1 MIVASWNVNS
11 ISVRLPHILEWLQE
25 VNPDVVCL
33 QETKSVDEKFPLAQL
48 NEAGYQCSF
57 FGERAYNGVAILS
70 KLPAENIQ
78 KGFIGEQEPFSR
90 RFIEAKVGPI
100 YVLNCYIPNGQA
112 VGSEKYEY
120 KLRWLESL
128 KSYLHQHKNS
138 ALPTVLCGDFNIC
151 PLDVDICK
159 PEEFLG
165 TIMCSDVER
174 QALDEIKNW
183 ALLIL
188 SERSMSKAVST
199 HGGIIVWA
207 HSDATWASVSTTSG
221 PLPLS
226 VKKFLAPGSTNRP
239 EKRSGHQIMRRSLP
253 NFQFDASSISG
264 PLNRGGLFCLC

>member
-183 ALLIL
+183 GFVDTFRKVNEQGGEYTWWDYRMGAFRRNLGFRIDHIWATSALCEKVSRSWIDK
-188 SERSMSKAVST
+188 SPRKKERP
-199 HGGIIVWA
+199 
-207 HSDATWASVSTTSG
+207 SDHA
-221 PLPLS
+221 PLLTE
-226 VKKFLAPGSTNRP
+226 F
-239 EKRSGHQIMRRSLP
+239 
-253 NFQFDASSISG
+253 SI
-264 PLNRGGLFCLC
+264 